1 MPMKRIFIGIFH
13 LQFYNLYRFCVNFIN
28 NSLRGTTS
36 NPANA
41 LPIPCMISNGT
52 PTAAHVNACSKV
64 KPYISIYAGAYNIPK
79 ANPCRQHRMG

>member
-1 MPMKRIFIGIFH
+1 MPMKQSFIGIFH
-13 LQFYNLYRFCVNFIN
+13 CQFYNLYCFFVSFIS

-41 LPIPCMISNGT
+41 FPMPCMISKGT

-79 ANPCRQHRMG
+79 ANP